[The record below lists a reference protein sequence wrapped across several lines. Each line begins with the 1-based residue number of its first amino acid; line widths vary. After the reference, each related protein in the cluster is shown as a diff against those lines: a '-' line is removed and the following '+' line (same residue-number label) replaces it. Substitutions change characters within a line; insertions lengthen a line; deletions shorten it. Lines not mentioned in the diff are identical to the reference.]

1 MRKLSRKILSALLAL
16 ALLVSL
22 LPAGVAP
29 AQAADS
35 GYSFDVATGTLTIT
49 SKDGINNFKKTM
61 NDAEKAQIKH
71 LVVEG
76 DNITFPSNFSP
87 NDTPSLVSLQVT
99 GDNIVIDYNAF
110 RNSSTLTTVEI
121 SGEGTKIVQ
130 NAFQNCTALR
140 TVQITG
146 SCDTIGAYA
155 FSGCTALTTVVIK
168 LCKRAGSDLFNGC
181 TNIKSLVYMSTL
193 GPGDP
198 SQAFYSIP
206 KEATILLPD
215 DYTGSSFQ
223 DKPKAKY
230 TLDEKTG
237 ALTIT
242 SVPEGATTI
251 YYPSQMGNVTITS
264 VQLANGVLDDVSLES
279 VEVTMDLPK
288 EPEQI
293 DSWQYVDSG
302 ELGENNTLSL
312 TFFNPP
318 SMEYV
323 EGLLPKTITATVNGK
338 DGEEEKTL
346 NLIWTSD
353 DAYPTEPTYEV
364 FEKSYTYVA
373 RVPGYSFP
381 EGTAPTITIQLK
393 SEDEA
398 LYKPGAVREI
408 TLNGSMPKDEF
419 LAYLPSEIA
428 QIDASG
434 KVTYVPVTWECLS
447 YSYVNSNSTTT
458 IKTGG
463 DYEFE
468 ATAKNKGDKL
478 SSNVTY
484 TLRAKQTMIEMRI
497 SSDWKVQEAT
507 TRSGESEGKI
517 TWTDKNTNKEYTI
530 TIDGYE
536 SSSGDYIYI
545 NPEKAQKVQ
554 SISLGSDKDKH
565 VYRVEVTIEGD
576 NAENAEPNL
585 GSVFGYRYVE
595 EYEQNKDKDNVSVRK
610 ISPESYLI
618 DAKPD
623 KATFAL
629 VVAIDANSGK
639 LFMNMNEGFQ
649 FYSSTGSY
657 KLAFQGDVGDG
668 RTYTMNFVDKN
679 DNGTYGSL
687 GKKFFTV
694 TPPDNNHAW
703 AVMLIPTTKLENAGS
718 SSGVTIDTSWDRNS
732 IVSWDKGWRYFKES
746 LFKNSED
753 QFSFAAT
760 YLSQDVTAVISEI
773 TLAPLADNPT
783 SVGKDDDASLSVET
797 NYNCIAKDAKISYQW
812 YQCDANGEN
821 ATAIAGAPSETYTP
835 PTTTAGN
842 YYYYVTAKFEPF
854 TETNDYSDEEGN
866 VLQDYDP
873 YGWASDAVTKSSVM
887 TLTVG
892 EQSSVDVDEKENTY
906 NYGDTIL
913 FDYVKVN
920 FGDSTSDERGTMSIY
935 RVNDDG
941 PETLL
946 GSEEISSG
954 AYLSFTYDTANKGLS
969 IGKNKVRI
977 KFEGNETY
985 LPSEDTL
992 TITLK
997 QKEVQAVVTDESIT
1011 KVYDGTNKATVNL
1024 GFEAGAIIGDDN
1036 VTVSAPDATYS
1047 DANVGDNK
1055 TITLGDLSIAG
1066 KDKDWHTVTA
1076 PTETITGS
1084 ITPADQTA
1092 LTISGLPDKVYV
1104 GDQFTLTASGG
1115 TGEGALTWQV
1125 VSGPAEIDAST
1136 GAVRVTGEGE
1146 IKIRV
1151 TKAKDASHS
1160 ATSAEITFTANE
1172 IPYTGKYSYEIST
1185 DVGDNGTL
1193 SVDRYATE
1201 GEHVTI
1207 AVSPDE
1213 AYKLDALSVTANG
1226 KEIALTDNGDGK
1238 FSFTMPSDDVKIT
1251 ATFAEDPDW
1260 TEPEE
1265 PATDVS
1271 EIFIDIAPNAWYK
1284 DAVQYAYDSGLM
1296 TGVSANEFAP
1306 EATTTRAMI
1315 VSILARLENVTSAE
1329 SAGFND
1335 VNDEWYATAV
1345 NWAASVGVVNGYEDN
1360 TFRPNRPITREQL
1373 AAILMNYAAYKG
1385 QDVSNRADFTS
1396 YIDQPSV
1403 WATETMQWAVA
1414 EGLISGVT
1422 ADQLQPQ
1429 GNATRAQV
1437 AAILE
1442 RFLAQ

>member
-293 DSWQYVDSG
+293 DFWQYVDSG

-408 TLNGSMPKDEF
+408 ALNGSMPKDEF

-468 ATAKNKGDKL
+468 ATAKNKVDKL

-497 SSDWKVQEAT
+497 SPNWKVQKAT

-517 TWTDKNTNKEYTI
+517 TWTDKNGETYNI
-530 TIDGYE
+530 TIDGYTGNFYE
-536 SSSGDYIYI
+536 DDYIYI
-545 NPEKAQKVQ
+545 DRANAELVEYN
-554 SISLGSDKDKH
+554 SSSDQGKH
-565 VYRVEVTIEGD
+565 VYRVEVTIEGK
-576 NAENAEPNL
+576 NAENAEPKL
-585 GSVFGYRYVE
+585 GQTTGYCYLKD
-595 EYEQNKDKDNVSVRK
+595 YNNKNNVTA
-610 ISPESYLI
+610 ISNIPESYLI
-618 DAKPD
+618 DAEPG
-623 KATFAL
+623 KATFAIMTVINEAGSL
-629 VVAIDANSGK
+629 VLNFYDGFTFHSSSGTQHTFT
-639 LFMNMNEGFQ
+639 LN
-649 FYSSTGSY
+649 
-657 KLAFQGDVGDG
+657 GDVGDG
-668 RTYTMNFVDKN
+668 RTYDMAFAE
-679 DNGTYGSL
+679 GSGSSASVNSE
-687 GKKFFTV
+687 GKQFFTV
-694 TPPDNNHAW
+694 TPPDNDRAW
-703 AVMLIPTTKLENAGS
+703 AVLLLDSDDVDKGE
-718 SSGVTIDTSWDRNS
+718 SSGVTIDTSWHSQVVVNFS
-732 IVSWDKGWRYFKES
+732 SGIRYFYNS
-746 LFKNSED
+746 LFKNSKD
-753 QFSFAAT
+753 QFTAV
-760 YLSQDVTAVISEI
+760 YLNRDMTAVVSEISLSPQSTPVETGLNDKAELAVTAEYKYKNAMPNV
-773 TLAPLADNPT
+773 T
-783 SVGKDDDASLSVET
+783 
-797 NYNCIAKDAKISYQW
+797 YQW
-812 YQCDANGEN
+812 YKCDDVSGSNPVAIDG
-821 ATAIAGAPSETYTP
+821 ATSATYTP
-835 PTTTAGN
+835 PTDKAGN
-842 YYYYVTAKFEPF
+842 YYYYAAAKFEPF
-854 TETNDYSDEEGN
+854 TQINGYSDEAGN

-1024 GFEAGAIIGDDN
+1024 GFEAGAILDGDN

-1055 TITLGDLSIAG
+1055 TVTLGNLSIAG
-1066 KDKDWHTVTA
+1066 DDAEWYTVTA

-1104 GDQFTLTASGG
+1104 GDHFTLTASGG

-1151 TKAKDASHS
+1151 TKAKDATHS

-1185 DVGDNGTL
+1185 DIGDNGAIT
-1193 SVDRYATE
+1193 VDRYATE
-1201 GEHVTI
+1201 GERVTI
-1207 AVSPDE
+1207 TVSPDE
-1213 AYKLDALSVTANG
+1213 AYKLDDLSVTAHG
-1226 KEIALTDNGDGK
+1226 KEVTLTDNGDGT
-1238 FSFTMPSDDVKIT
+1238 FSFMMPSGDVRIT

-1260 TEPEE
+1260 TPDEPEE
-1265 PATDVS
+1265 PSTDVS
-1271 EIFIDIAPNAWYK
+1271 EIFIDVAPNAWYK
-1284 DAVQYAYDSGLM
+1284 DAVQYAYDNGLM
-1296 TGVSANEFAP
+1296 TGVSATEFAP

-1315 VSILARLENVTSAE
+1315 VSILARLEGVTSAE
-1329 SAGFND
+1329 AAGFGD

-1345 NWAASVGVVNGYEDN
+1345 NWAANVGVVNGYEDN
-1360 TFRPNRPITREQL
+1360 TFRPNQPITREQL
-1373 AAILMNYAAYKG
+1373 AAILMNYASYKG
-1385 QDVSNRADFTS
+1385 EDVSARADLSNYT
-1396 YIDQPSV
+1396 DQPSA

>member
-16 ALLVSL
+16 ALLASV
-22 LPAGVAP
+22 LPLGAAP

-49 SKDGINNFKKTM
+49 SDDGFKNFKKTM
-61 NDAEKAQIKH
+61 SDAEKAQIKH

-76 DNITFPSNFSP
+76 DGIIFPSNFSP
-87 NDTPSLVSLQVT
+87 KDTPSLVSLQVT
-99 GDNIVIDYNAF
+99 GDNIGIDYNAF

-130 NAFQNCTALR
+130 TAFQNCTALR

-146 SCDTIGAYA
+146 SCFTIGAYA

-168 LCKRAGSDLFNGC
+168 LCQRAGSDLFSGC

-215 DYTGSSFQ
+215 DYSGSSFK

-230 TLDEKTG
+230 TLDDETG

-251 YYPSQMGNVTITS
+251 YYPSQIGNVTITS
-264 VQLANGVLDDVSLES
+264 ATLADDVSASVKLES

-288 EPEQI
+288 EPEKI
-293 DSWQYVDSG
+293 DSWQYDDSVA
-302 ELGENNTLSL
+302 LGENNTLSL
-312 TFFNPP
+312 TSLNPP
-318 SMEYV
+318 SKDYV
-323 EGLLPKTITATVNGK
+323 EGLLPKTITATVNGETK
-338 DGEEEKTL
+338 SFDLT
-346 NLIWTSD
+346 WSSA
-353 DAYPTEPTYEV
+353 DAYPDNPTHEV
-364 FEKSYTYVA
+364 FGKSYTYVA
-373 RVPGYSFP
+373 GVDGYAFP
-381 EGTAPTITIQLK
+381 NGAPTITIQLQG
-393 SEDEA
+393 EDEA
-398 LYKPGAVREI
+398 LYQSGKVREI
-408 TLNGSMPKDEF
+408 TLNGSMPKEEF

-428 QIDASG
+428 QTNAQG
-434 KVTYVPVTWECLS
+434 VVRYVPVTWKCS
-447 YSYVNSNSTTT
+447 SDSSVNWDSTTA

-507 TRSGESEGKI
+507 TRSGESEEKI

-595 EYEQNKDKDNVSVRK
+595 EYEQNKDKDNVSVSK

-718 SSGVTIDTSWDRNS
+718 SSGVTIDTSWDRNA

-773 TLAPLADNPT
+773 TLAPSADNPT
-783 SVGKDDDASLSVET
+783 SVGKDGNASLSVKT
-797 NYNCIAKDAKISYQW
+797 NYNCIANDAKISYQW

-821 ATAIAGAPSETYTP
+821 ATPISDATSETYTP
-835 PTTTAGN
+835 PTTTASN

-854 TETNDYSDEEGN
+854 TETNGYVDENEN
-866 VLQDYDP
+866 VLQDYDH
-873 YGWASDAVTKSSVM
+873 YGWASDAETKSPVM

-892 EQSSVDVDEKENTY
+892 EESSVEVEKLENTY

-920 FGDSTSDERGTMSIY
+920 FGDSTSDDEKGTMSIY

-941 PETLL
+941 TEETLL
-946 GSEEISSG
+946 GSKEISNG
-954 AYLSFTYDTANKGLS
+954 EPWSFTYDTANKGLS
-969 IGKNKVRI
+969 IGENTVLI

-992 TITLK
+992 TITLEP
-997 QKEVQAVVTDESIT
+997 KEVQAVVTDESIT

-1024 GFEAGAIIGDDN
+1024 GFKDEAILDGDN
-1036 VTVSAPDATYS
+1036 VTVSAPNATYS

-1066 KDKDWHTVTA
+1066 KDKDWYAVTA

-1115 TGEGALTWQV
+1115 SGTGALSWKV

-1136 GAVRVTGEGE
+1136 GAVRITGEGT
-1146 IKIRV
+1146 IVISV
-1151 TKAKDASHS
+1151 TKAEDATHS
-1160 ATSAEITFTANE
+1160 ATSAEVTFTANE

-1360 TFRPNRPITREQL
+1360 TFRPNQPITREQL

-1385 QDVSNRADFTS
+1385 QDVSNRADLTS

-1414 EGLISGVT
+1414 EGLISGAT
-1422 ADQLQPQ
+1422 NTELRPQ

-1437 AAILE
+1437 AAILQ
-1442 RFLAQ
+1442 RFLEA

>member
-110 RNSSTLTTVEI
+110 RNSST
-121 SGEGTKIVQ
+121 
-130 NAFQNCTALR
+130 
-140 TVQITG
+140 
-146 SCDTIGAYA
+146 
-155 FSGCTALTTVVIK
+155 LTTVVIK

-293 DSWQYVDSG
+293 DSWQYVDSVA
-302 ELGENNTLSL
+302 LGENNTLSL

-595 EYEQNKDKDNVSVRK
+595 DYDNKNTVSAT
-610 ISPESYLI
+610 SYYPESYLI
-618 DAKPD
+618 DAEKG
-623 KATFAL
+623 KATFAIMT
-629 VVAIDANSGK
+629 VINSNGSVT
-639 LFMNMNEGFQ
+639 FNFGEGFT
-649 FYSSTGSY
+649 FHSSTGTQHTFT
-657 KLAFQGDVGDG
+657 LNGDAGDG
-668 RTYTMNFVDKN
+668 RTYDMDFAEG
-679 DNGTYGSL
+679 NGSSASVSTD
-687 GKKFFTV
+687 GKQFFTV
-694 TPPDNNHAW
+694 TPPEGEKRAW
-703 AVMLIPTTKLENAGS
+703 AVLLLASDDVDKDE
-718 SSGVTIDTSWDRNS
+718 SSGVTIDTSWHSQVVVNFS
-732 IVSWDKGWRYFKES
+732 SGIRYFYNS
-746 LFKNSED
+746 LFKNSKD
-753 QFSFAAT
+753 QFAAV
-760 YLSQDVTAVISEI
+760 YLNRDMTAVVSEI
-773 TLAPLADNPT
+773 
-783 SVGKDDDASLSVET
+783 SLLPQSASVET
-797 NYNCIAKDAKISYQW
+797 GLNGEAELAVTAEYKYKNAMPNVTYQW
-812 YQCDANGEN
+812 YKCDDVSGSNPVAIDG
-821 ATAIAGAPSETYTP
+821 ATSATYTP
-835 PTTTAGN
+835 PTDKAGN
-842 YYYYVTAKFEPF
+842 YYYYATAKFEPF
-854 TETNDYSDEEGN
+854 TQINGYSDEAGN

-873 YGWASDAVTKSSVM
+873 YGWASDAETKSPVM

-892 EQSSVDVDEKENTY
+892 EESSVEVEKPENTY

-920 FGDSTSDERGTMSIY
+920 FGDSTSDDEKGTMSIY

-941 PETLL
+941 TEETLL
-946 GSEEISSG
+946 GSKEISNG
-954 AYLSFTYDTANKGLS
+954 EPWSFTYDTAEKGLS
-969 IGKNKVRI
+969 IGENTVRI

-992 TITLK
+992 TITLEP
-997 QKEVQAVVTDESIT
+997 KEVQAVVTDKSIT

-1024 GFEAGAIIGDDN
+1024 GFEAGAILDGDN

-1055 TITLGDLSIAG
+1055 TITLGNLSIAG
-1066 KDKDWHTVTA
+1066 DDAEWYTVTA

-1092 LTISGLPDKVYV
+1092 LTISGVPDKVYV

-1115 TGEGALTWQV
+1115 TGTGALSWKV

-1136 GAVRVTGEGE
+1136 GAVHVTGEGE

-1151 TKAKDASHS
+1151 TKAADATHS
-1160 ATSAEITFTANE
+1160 ATSTEITFTANE

-1185 DVGDNGTL
+1185 AIGDNGAIT
-1193 SVDRYATE
+1193 VDRYATE
-1201 GEHVTI
+1201 GERVTI
-1207 AVSPDE
+1207 TVLPDD
-1213 AYKLDALSVTANG
+1213 AYKLDDLSVTAHG
-1226 KEIALTDNGDGK
+1226 KDVELTDNGDGT
-1238 FSFTMPSDDVKIT
+1238 FSFTMPSADVKIS

-1271 EIFIDIAPNAWYK
+1271 DIFIDVAPNAWYK
-1284 DAVQYAYDSGLM
+1284 DAVEYAYDNGLM
-1296 TGVSANEFAP
+1296 TGVSATEFAP
-1306 EATTTRAMI
+1306 EATMTRAMI
-1315 VSILARLENVTSAE
+1315 VSMLARLENVTSAE
-1329 SAGFND
+1329 SAGFAD
-1335 VNDEWYATAV
+1335 VSDGDWYATAV
-1345 NWAASVGVVNGYEDN
+1345 NWAANVGVVNGYEDN
-1360 TFRPNRPITREQL
+1360 TFRPNQPITREQL
-1373 AAILMNYAAYKG
+1373 AAILMNYASYKG
-1385 QDVSNRADFTS
+1385 EDVSARADLSNYT
-1396 YIDQPSV
+1396 DQPSA
-1403 WATETMQWAVA
+1403 WATETVQWAVA

>member
-1 MRKLSRKILSALLAL
+1 MLI
-16 ALLVSL
+16 
-22 LPAGVAP
+22 
-29 AQAADS
+29 
-35 GYSFDVATGTLTIT
+35 TELT
-49 SKDGINNFKKTM
+49 S
-61 NDAEKAQIKH
+61 
-71 LVVEG
+71 
-76 DNITFPSNFSP
+76 
-87 NDTPSLVSLQVT
+87 
-99 GDNIVIDYNAF
+99 Y
-110 RNSSTLTTVEI
+110 
-121 SGEGTKIVQ
+121 
-130 NAFQNCTALR
+130 
-140 TVQITG
+140 
-146 SCDTIGAYA
+146 
-155 FSGCTALTTVVIK
+155 
-168 LCKRAGSDLFNGC
+168 
-181 TNIKSLVYMSTL
+181 
-193 GPGDP
+193 
-198 SQAFYSIP
+198 
-206 KEATILLPD
+206 LPD
-215 DYTGSSFQ
+215 SIYQ
-223 DKPKAKY
+223 N
-230 TLDEKTG
+230 G
-237 ALTIT
+237 A
-242 SVPEGATTI
+242 
-251 YYPSQMGNVTITS
+251 
-264 VQLANGVLDDVSLES
+264 
-279 VEVTMDLPK
+279 
-288 EPEQI
+288 
-293 DSWQYVDSG
+293 
-302 ELGENNTLSL
+302 
-312 TFFNPP
+312 
-318 SMEYV
+318 
-323 EGLLPKTITATVNGK
+323 
-338 DGEEEKTL
+338 
-346 NLIWTSD
+346 
-353 DAYPTEPTYEV
+353 
-364 FEKSYTYVA
+364 
-373 RVPGYSFP
+373 
-381 EGTAPTITIQLK
+381 
-393 SEDEA
+393 
-398 LYKPGAVREI
+398 
-408 TLNGSMPKDEF
+408 
-419 LAYLPSEIA
+419 
-428 QIDASG
+428 
-434 KVTYVPVTWECLS
+434 YVPVTWKCTNHDFVN
-447 YSYVNSNSTTT
+447 YPHVWTYIQYGDDYVFT
-458 IKTGG
+458 
-463 DYEFE
+463 
-468 ATAKNKGDKL
+468 ATAKDKGKTLD
-478 SSNVTY
+478 SDVTY

-497 SSDWKVQEAT
+497 SPNWKVQEAI

-517 TWTDKNTNKEYTI
+517 TWKDKNTNKEYTI

-545 NPEKAQKVQ
+545 NPEKAQKVK
-554 SISLGSDKDKH
+554 SISQGSDWDKH

-595 EYEQNKDKDNVSVRK
+595 DYEQNKGKDNVSVSK

-694 TPPDNNHAW
+694 TPPDNDHAW
-703 AVMLIPTTKLENAGS
+703 AVMLISTKKLENAGS
-718 SSGVTIDTSWDRNS
+718 SSGVTIDTSWDRNAM
-732 IVSWDKGWRYFKES
+732 VYWNHGWRYFEES

-773 TLAPLADNPT
+773 TLAPSADNPT
-783 SVGKDDDASLSVET
+783 SVGKDGNASLSVKT
-797 NYNCIAKDAKISYQW
+797 NYNCIANDAKISYQW

-821 ATAIAGAPSETYTP
+821 ATPISDATSETYTP
-835 PTTTAGN
+835 PTTTASN

-854 TETNDYSDEEGN
+854 TETNGYVDENEN

-873 YGWASDAVTKSSVM
+873 SGWASDAETKSPVM
-887 TLTVG
+887 TLTVV
-892 EQSSVDVDEKENTY
+892 EESSVEVEKPENTY

-920 FGDSTSDERGTMSIY
+920 FGDSTSDDEKGTMSIY

-941 PETLL
+941 TEETLL
-946 GSEEISSG
+946 GSKEISNG
-954 AYLSFTYDTANKGLS
+954 EPWSFTYDTANKGLS
-969 IGKNKVRI
+969 IGENTVLI
-977 KFEGNETY
+977 KFEGNETH

-992 TITLK
+992 TITLEP
-997 QKEVQAVVTDESIT
+997 KEVQAVVTDKSIT

-1024 GFEAGAIIGDDN
+1024 GFEAGAILDGDN

-1055 TITLGDLSIAG
+1055 TITLGNLSIAG
-1066 KDKDWHTVTA
+1066 DDAEWYTVTA

-1136 GAVRVTGEGE
+1136 GAVRVTGEEE

-1151 TKAKDASHS
+1151 TKAKDATNS

-1185 DVGDNGTL
+1185 DIGDNGAIT
-1193 SVDRYATE
+1193 VDRYATE
-1201 GEHVTI
+1201 GERVTI
-1207 AVSPDE
+1207 TVSPDE
-1213 AYKLDALSVTANG
+1213 AYKLDDLSVTAHG
-1226 KEIALTDNGDGK
+1226 KEVTLTANGDGT
-1238 FSFTMPSDDVKIT
+1238 FTFTMPSADVKIS

-1271 EIFIDIAPNAWYK
+1271 DLFIDIAPDAWYK
-1284 DAVQYAYDSGLM
+1284 DAVQYAYDNGLM
-1296 TGVSANEFAP
+1296 TGISANEFAP

-1345 NWAASVGVVNGYEDN
+1345 NWAANVGVVNGYEDN
-1360 TFRPNRPITREQL
+1360 TFRPNQPITREQL
-1373 AAILMNYAAYKG
+1373 AAILMNYASYKG
-1385 QDVSNRADFTS
+1385 EDVSARADLSNYT
-1396 YIDQPSV
+1396 DQPSA

>member
-49 SKDGINNFKKTM
+49 SDDGFKNFKKTM
-61 NDAEKAQIKH
+61 SDAEKAQIKH

-76 DNITFPSNFSP
+76 DGIIFPSNFSP
-87 NDTPSLVSLQVT
+87 KDTPSLVSLQVT
-99 GDNIVIDYNAF
+99 GDNIGIDYNAF

-130 NAFQNCTALR
+130 TVFQNCTALR

-146 SCDTIGAYA
+146 SCFTIGAYA

-168 LCKRAGSDLFNGC
+168 LCQRAGSDLFNGC

-215 DYTGSSFQ
+215 DYSGSSFQ

-230 TLDEKTG
+230 TLDDETG

-251 YYPSQMGNVTITS
+251 YYPSQIGNVTITS
-264 VQLANGVLDDVSLES
+264 ATLADDVSASVKLES

-288 EPEQI
+288 EPEKI
-293 DSWQYVDSG
+293 DSWQYDDSVA
-302 ELGENNTLSL
+302 LGENNTLSL
-312 TFFNPP
+312 TSLNPP
-318 SMEYV
+318 SKDYV
-323 EGLLPKTITATVNGK
+323 EGLLPKTITATVNGEAK
-338 DGEEEKTL
+338 SFDLT
-346 NLIWTSD
+346 WSSA
-353 DAYPTEPTYEV
+353 DAYPDNPTHEV
-364 FEKSYTYVA
+364 FGKSYTYVA
-373 RVPGYSFP
+373 GVAGYAFP
-381 EGTAPTITIQLK
+381 NGAPTITIQLQG
-393 SEDEA
+393 EDEA
-398 LYKPGAVREI
+398 LYQSGKVREI
-408 TLNGSMPKDEF
+408 TLNGSMPKEEF

-428 QIDASG
+428 QTNAQG
-434 KVTYVPVTWECLS
+434 VVRYVPVTWKCS
-447 YSYVNSNSTTT
+447 SDSSVNWDSTTA

-595 EYEQNKDKDNVSVRK
+595 EYEQNKDKDNVSVSK

-703 AVMLIPTTKLENAGS
+703 AVMLIPTKKLENAGS
-718 SSGVTIDTSWDRNS
+718 SSGVTIDTSWDRNA

-773 TLAPLADNPT
+773 TLAPSADNPT
-783 SVGKDDDASLSVET
+783 SVGKDGNASLSVKT
-797 NYNCIAKDAKISYQW
+797 NYNCIANDAKISYQW

-821 ATAIAGAPSETYTP
+821 ATPISDATFETYTP

-854 TETNDYSDEEGN
+854 TETNGYVDENEN

-873 YGWASDAVTKSSVM
+873 YGWASDAETKSPVM

-892 EQSSVDVDEKENTY
+892 EESSVEVEKPENTY

-920 FGDSTSDERGTMSIY
+920 FGDSTSDDEKGTMSIY

-941 PETLL
+941 TEETLL
-946 GSEEISSG
+946 GSKEISNG
-954 AYLSFTYDTANKGLS
+954 EPWSFTYDTANKGLS
-969 IGKNKVRI
+969 IGENTVRI

-992 TITLK
+992 TITLEP
-997 QKEVQAVVTDESIT
+997 KEVQAVVTDKSIT
-1011 KVYDGTNKATVNL
+1011 KVYDGNDKATVNL

-1055 TITLGDLSIAG
+1055 TITLGELSIAG

-1115 TGEGALTWQV
+1115 SGTGALSWKV

-1151 TKAKDASHS
+1151 TKAKDATHS

-1185 DVGDNGTL
+1185 DIGDNGAIT
-1193 SVDRYATE
+1193 VDRYATE
-1201 GEHVTI
+1201 GERVTI
-1207 AVSPDE
+1207 TVSPDE
-1213 AYKLDALSVTANG
+1213 AYKLDDLSVTAHG
-1226 KEIALTDNGDGK
+1226 KEVTLTDNGDGT
-1238 FSFTMPSDDVKIT
+1238 FSFTMPSGDVRIT

-1260 TEPEE
+1260 TPDEPENH
-1265 PATDVS
+1265 P
-1271 EIFIDIAPNAWYK
+1271 P
-1284 DAVQYAYDSGLM
+1284 
-1296 TGVSANEFAP
+1296 
-1306 EATTTRAMI
+1306 
-1315 VSILARLENVTSAE
+1315 TSAR
-1329 SAGFND
+1329 SSS
-1335 VNDEWYATAV
+1335 T
-1345 NWAASVGVVNGYEDN
+1345 
-1360 TFRPNRPITREQL
+1360 
-1373 AAILMNYAAYKG
+1373 
-1385 QDVSNRADFTS
+1385 
-1396 YIDQPSV
+1396 
-1403 WATETMQWAVA
+1403 
-1414 EGLISGVT
+1414 
-1422 ADQLQPQ
+1422 
-1429 GNATRAQV
+1429 
-1437 AAILE
+1437 
-1442 RFLAQ
+1442 

>member
-198 SQAFYSIP
+198 SQDFYSIP

-242 SVPEGATTI
+242 SVPEGVTTI
-251 YYPSQMGNVTITS
+251 NYPSQIGGVTITS
-264 VQLANGVLDDVSLES
+264 AQLADGVSVSVDLKS
-279 VEVTMDLPK
+279 VEVTVDLPP

-293 DSWQYVDSG
+293 ENWNYDKSVALD
-302 ELGENNTLSL
+302 ENNTLSL
-312 TFFNPP
+312 IFLNPP
-318 SMEYV
+318 SKDYV
-323 EGLLPKTITATVNGK
+323 EGLLPESITATVNG
-338 DGEEEKTL
+338 ES
-346 NLIWTSD
+346 TSFD
-353 DAYPTEPTYEV
+353 LTWSSADAYPENPTHEV
-364 FEKSYTYVA
+364 FEKTYTYVA

-381 EGTAPTITIQLK
+381 EGTAPTITIQLQA
-393 SEDEA
+393 EDED
-398 LYKPGAVREI
+398 LYKPDTVREI
-408 TLNGSMPKDEF
+408 TLNGSMPKEEF

-497 SSDWKVQEAT
+497 SPNWKVQKAT

-517 TWTDKNTNKEYTI
+517 TWTDKNGETYNI

-536 SSSGDYIYI
+536 DDFSGNEYIYI
-545 NPEKAQKVQ
+545 DPKNAQKVQ
-554 SISLGSDKDKH
+554 SISQGSDKGKH
-565 VYRVEVTIEGD
+565 VYRVEVTIEGE
-576 NAENAEPNL
+576 NAENAEPDL
-585 GSVFGYRYVE
+585 SSTYGYRYVE
-595 EYEQNKDKDNVSVRK
+595 DYDNKNTVSAT
-610 ISPESYLI
+610 SYYPESYLI
-618 DAKPD
+618 DAEKG
-623 KATFAL
+623 KATFAIMT
-629 VVAIDANSGK
+629 VIDSDGIVTFNFG
-639 LFMNMNEGFQ
+639 NGFI
-649 FYSSTGSY
+649 FRDSTETQHTFTLDGS
-657 KLAFQGDVGDG
+657 VGNG
-668 RTYTMNFVDKN
+668 RSYTMALVDDSDKN
-679 DNGTYGSL
+679 KTETQVSNL
-687 GKKFFTV
+687 GKTFFTV
-694 TPPDNNHAW
+694 TPPDNDHAW
-703 AVMLIPTTKLENAGS
+703 AVMLIPTKKLENAGS
-718 SSGVTIDTSWDRNS
+718 SSGVTIDTSWDRNAM
-732 IVSWDKGWRYFKES
+732 VYWNHGWRYFEES

-773 TLAPLADNPT
+773 TLAPSADNPT
-783 SVGKDDDASLSVET
+783 SVGKDGNASLSVKT
-797 NYNCIAKDAKISYQW
+797 NYNCIANDAKISYQW

-821 ATAIAGAPSETYTP
+821 ATPISDATSETYTP

-854 TETNDYSDEEGN
+854 TETNGYVDENEN

-969 IGKNKVRI
+969 IGENTVRI

-992 TITLK
+992 TITLEP
-997 QKEVQAVVTDESIT
+997 KEVQAVVTDKSIT

-1024 GFEAGAIIGDDN
+1024 GFEAGAILDGNN

-1055 TITLGDLSIAG
+1055 TITLGNLSIAG
-1066 KDKDWHTVTA
+1066 DDAEWYTVTA

-1151 TKAKDASHS
+1151 TKAKDATHS

-1185 DVGDNGTL
+1185 SVGDHGTIT
-1193 SVDRYATE
+1193 VDRYATE
-1201 GEHVTI
+1201 GERVTI
-1207 AVSPDE
+1207 TVSPDD
-1213 AYKLDALSVTANG
+1213 AYKLDDLSVTAHG
-1226 KEIALTDNGDGK
+1226 KEVTLTANGDGT
-1238 FSFTMPSDDVKIT
+1238 FTFTMPSADVKIS
-1251 ATFAEDPDW
+1251 ATFAEDPD
-1260 TEPEE
+1260 
-1265 PATDVS
+1265 
-1271 EIFIDIAPNAWYK
+1271 
-1284 DAVQYAYDSGLM
+1284 
-1296 TGVSANEFAP
+1296 
-1306 EATTTRAMI
+1306 
-1315 VSILARLENVTSAE
+1315 
-1329 SAGFND
+1329 
-1335 VNDEWYATAV
+1335 
-1345 NWAASVGVVNGYEDN
+1345 
-1360 TFRPNRPITREQL
+1360 
-1373 AAILMNYAAYKG
+1373 
-1385 QDVSNRADFTS
+1385 
-1396 YIDQPSV
+1396 
-1403 WATETMQWAVA
+1403 
-1414 EGLISGVT
+1414 
-1422 ADQLQPQ
+1422 
-1429 GNATRAQV
+1429 
-1437 AAILE
+1437 
-1442 RFLAQ
+1442 

>member
-251 YYPSQMGNVTITS
+251 YYPSQIGNVTITS
-264 VQLANGVLDDVSLES
+264 ATLADDVSASVKLES

-288 EPEQI
+288 EPEKI
-293 DSWQYVDSG
+293 DSWQYDDSVA
-302 ELGENNTLSL
+302 LGENNTLSL
-312 TFFNPP
+312 TSLNPP
-318 SMEYV
+318 SKDYV
-323 EGLLPKTITATVNGK
+323 EGLLPKTITATVNGEAK
-338 DGEEEKTL
+338 SFDLT
-346 NLIWTSD
+346 WSSA
-353 DAYPTEPTYEV
+353 DAYPDNPTHEV
-364 FEKSYTYVA
+364 FGKSYTYVA
-373 RVPGYSFP
+373 GVAGYAFP
-381 EGTAPTITIQLK
+381 NGAPTITIQLQG
-393 SEDEA
+393 EDEA
-398 LYKPGAVREI
+398 LYQSGKVREI

-428 QIDASG
+428 QINAQG
-434 KVTYVPVTWECLS
+434 VVRYVPVTWKCS
-447 YSYVNSNSTTT
+447 SDSSVNWDSTTA

-497 SSDWKVQEAT
+497 SPNWKVQKAT

-517 TWTDKNTNKEYTI
+517 TWTDKNGETYNI
-530 TIDGYE
+530 TIDGYTGNFYE
-536 SSSGDYIYI
+536 DDYIYI
-545 NPEKAQKVQ
+545 DRANAELVEYN
-554 SISLGSDKDKH
+554 SSSDQGKH
-565 VYRVEVTIEGD
+565 VYRVEVTIEGK
-576 NAENAEPNL
+576 NAENAEPKL
-585 GSVFGYRYVE
+585 GQTTGYRYLE
-595 EYEQNKDKDNVSVRK
+595 DYNNKNNVTATSN
-610 ISPESYLI
+610 IPESYLI
-618 DAKPD
+618 DAEPG
-623 KATFAL
+623 KATFAIMTVINEAGSL
-629 VVAIDANSGK
+629 VLNFYDGFTFHSSSGTQHTFT
-639 LFMNMNEGFQ
+639 LN
-649 FYSSTGSY
+649 
-657 KLAFQGDVGDG
+657 GDVGDG
-668 RTYTMNFVDKN
+668 RTYDMAFAE
-679 DNGTYGSL
+679 GSGSSASVNSE
-687 GKKFFTV
+687 GKQFFTV
-694 TPPDNNHAW
+694 TPPDNDRAW
-703 AVMLIPTTKLENAGS
+703 AVLLLDSDDVDKGE
-718 SSGVTIDTSWDRNS
+718 SSGVTIDTSWHSQVVVNFS
-732 IVSWDKGWRYFKES
+732 SGIRYFYNS
-746 LFKNSED
+746 LFKNSKD
-753 QFSFAAT
+753 QFTAV
-760 YLSQDVTAVISEI
+760 YLNRDMTAVVSEISLSPQSTPVETGLNDKAELAVTAEY
-773 TLAPLADNPT
+773 
-783 SVGKDDDASLSVET
+783 
-797 NYNCIAKDAKISYQW
+797 NYKNAMPNVTYQW
-812 YQCDANGEN
+812 YKCDDVSGSSPVAIDG
-821 ATAIAGAPSETYTP
+821 ATSATYTP
-835 PTTTAGN
+835 PTDKAGN
-842 YYYYVTAKFEPF
+842 YYYYAAAKFEPF
-854 TETNDYSDEEGN
+854 TQINGYSDEAGN

-873 YGWASDAVTKSSVM
+873 YGWASDAETKSPVM

-892 EQSSVDVDEKENTY
+892 EESSVEVEKPENTY

-920 FGDSTSDERGTMSIY
+920 FGDSTSDDEKGTMSIY

-941 PETLL
+941 TEETLL
-946 GSEEISSG
+946 GSKEISNG
-954 AYLSFTYDTANKGLS
+954 EPWSFTYDTANKGLS
-969 IGKNKVRI
+969 IGENTVLI

-992 TITLK
+992 TITLEP
-997 QKEVQAVVTDESIT
+997 KEVQAVVTGESIT

-1024 GFEAGAIIGDDN
+1024 GFKDGAILAGDEI
-1036 VTVSAPDATYS
+1036 TVSAPNATYS

-1066 KDKDWHTVTA
+1066 KDKDWYTVTA

-1115 TGEGALTWQV
+1115 SGTGALSWKV

-1136 GAVRVTGEGE
+1136 GAVRITGEGT
-1146 IKIRV
+1146 IVISV
-1151 TKAKDASHS
+1151 TKAEDATHS

-1226 KEIALTDNGDGK
+1226 KEIALTDNGDGT

-1271 EIFIDIAPNAWYK
+1271 EIFIDVAPNAWYK

-1329 SAGFND
+1329 SAGFAD
-1335 VNDEWYATAV
+1335 VSDEWFATAV
-1345 NWAASVGVVNGYEDN
+1345 NWAASVGVVNGFEDN
-1360 TFRPNRPITREQL
+1360 TFRPNDPITREQL
-1373 AAILMNYAAYKG
+1373 AAILMNYSAWKG
-1385 QDVSNRADFTS
+1385 EDVSARADLTI
-1396 YIDQPSV
+1396 YIDQPSA
-1403 WATETMQWAVA
+1403 WAEETMQWAVA

-1422 ADQLQPQ
+1422 NDELQPQ

-1437 AAILE
+1437 AAILQ
-1442 RFLAQ
+1442 RYLTK

>member
-1 MRKLSRKILSALLAL
+1 MLI
-16 ALLVSL
+16 
-22 LPAGVAP
+22 
-29 AQAADS
+29 
-35 GYSFDVATGTLTIT
+35 TELT
-49 SKDGINNFKKTM
+49 S
-61 NDAEKAQIKH
+61 
-71 LVVEG
+71 
-76 DNITFPSNFSP
+76 
-87 NDTPSLVSLQVT
+87 
-99 GDNIVIDYNAF
+99 Y
-110 RNSSTLTTVEI
+110 
-121 SGEGTKIVQ
+121 
-130 NAFQNCTALR
+130 
-140 TVQITG
+140 
-146 SCDTIGAYA
+146 
-155 FSGCTALTTVVIK
+155 
-168 LCKRAGSDLFNGC
+168 
-181 TNIKSLVYMSTL
+181 
-193 GPGDP
+193 
-198 SQAFYSIP
+198 
-206 KEATILLPD
+206 LPD
-215 DYTGSSFQ
+215 SIYQ
-223 DKPKAKY
+223 N
-230 TLDEKTG
+230 G
-237 ALTIT
+237 A
-242 SVPEGATTI
+242 
-251 YYPSQMGNVTITS
+251 
-264 VQLANGVLDDVSLES
+264 
-279 VEVTMDLPK
+279 
-288 EPEQI
+288 
-293 DSWQYVDSG
+293 
-302 ELGENNTLSL
+302 
-312 TFFNPP
+312 
-318 SMEYV
+318 
-323 EGLLPKTITATVNGK
+323 
-338 DGEEEKTL
+338 
-346 NLIWTSD
+346 
-353 DAYPTEPTYEV
+353 
-364 FEKSYTYVA
+364 
-373 RVPGYSFP
+373 
-381 EGTAPTITIQLK
+381 
-393 SEDEA
+393 
-398 LYKPGAVREI
+398 
-408 TLNGSMPKDEF
+408 
-419 LAYLPSEIA
+419 
-428 QIDASG
+428 
-434 KVTYVPVTWECLS
+434 YVPVTWKCTNHDFVN
-447 YSYVNSNSTTT
+447 YPHVWTYIQYGDDYVFT
-458 IKTGG
+458 
-463 DYEFE
+463 
-468 ATAKNKGDKL
+468 ATAKDKGKTLD
-478 SSNVTY
+478 SDVTY

-497 SSDWKVQEAT
+497 SPNWKVQEAI

-517 TWTDKNTNKEYTI
+517 TWKDKNTNKEYTI

-545 NPEKAQKVQ
+545 NPEKAQKVK
-554 SISLGSDKDKH
+554 SISQGSDWDKH

-595 EYEQNKDKDNVSVRK
+595 DYEQNKGKDNVSVSK

-694 TPPDNNHAW
+694 TPPDNDHAW
-703 AVMLIPTTKLENAGS
+703 AVMLISTKKLENAGS
-718 SSGVTIDTSWDRNS
+718 SSGVTIDTSWDRNAM
-732 IVSWDKGWRYFKES
+732 VYWNHGWRYFEES

-773 TLAPLADNPT
+773 TLAPSADNPT
-783 SVGKDDDASLSVET
+783 SVGKDGNASLSVKT
-797 NYNCIAKDAKISYQW
+797 NYNCIANDAKISYQW

-821 ATAIAGAPSETYTP
+821 ATPISDATSETYTP
-835 PTTTAGN
+835 PTTTASN

-854 TETNDYSDEEGN
+854 TETNGYVDENEN

-873 YGWASDAVTKSSVM
+873 SGWASDAETKSPVM
-887 TLTVG
+887 TLTVV
-892 EQSSVDVDEKENTY
+892 EESSVEVEKPENTY

-920 FGDSTSDERGTMSIY
+920 FGDSTSDDEKGTMSIY

-941 PETLL
+941 TEETLL
-946 GSEEISSG
+946 GSKEISNG
-954 AYLSFTYDTANKGLS
+954 EPWSFTYDTANKGLS
-969 IGKNKVRI
+969 IGENTVLI
-977 KFEGNETY
+977 KFEGNETH

-992 TITLK
+992 TITLEP
-997 QKEVQAVVTDESIT
+997 KEVQAVVTDKSIT

-1024 GFEAGAIIGDDN
+1024 GFEAGAILDGDN

-1055 TITLGDLSIAG
+1055 TITLGNLSIAG
-1066 KDKDWHTVTA
+1066 DDAEWYTVTA

-1136 GAVRVTGEGE
+1136 GAVRVTGEEE

-1151 TKAKDASHS
+1151 TKAKDATNS

-1185 DVGDNGTL
+1185 DIGDNGAIT
-1193 SVDRYATE
+1193 VDRYATE
-1201 GEHVTI
+1201 GERVTI
-1207 AVSPDE
+1207 TVSPDE
-1213 AYKLDALSVTANG
+1213 AYKLDDLSVTAHG
-1226 KEIALTDNGDGK
+1226 KEVTLTANGDGT
-1238 FSFTMPSDDVKIT
+1238 FTFTMPSADVKIS

-1271 EIFIDIAPNAWYK
+1271 DLFIDIAPDAWYK
-1284 DAVQYAYDSGLM
+1284 DAVQYAYDNGLM
-1296 TGVSANEFAP
+1296 TGISANEFAP
-1306 EATTTRAMI
+1306 EATTTRAII

-1345 NWAASVGVVNGYEDN
+1345 NWAANVGVVNGYEDN
-1360 TFRPNRPITREQL
+1360 TFRPNQPITREQL
-1373 AAILMNYAAYKG
+1373 AAILMNYASYKG
-1385 QDVSNRADFTS
+1385 EDVSARADLSNYT
-1396 YIDQPSV
+1396 DQPSA

>member
-16 ALLVSL
+16 ALLASV
-22 LPAGVAP
+22 LPLGAAP

-49 SKDGINNFKKTM
+49 SDDGFKNFKKTM
-61 NDAEKAQIKH
+61 SDAEKAQIKH

-76 DNITFPSNFSP
+76 DGIIFPSNFSP
-87 NDTPSLVSLQVT
+87 KDTPSLVSLQVT
-99 GDNIVIDYNAF
+99 GDNIGIDYNAF

-130 NAFQNCTALR
+130 TVFQNCTALR

-146 SCDTIGAYA
+146 SCFTIGAYA

-168 LCKRAGSDLFNGC
+168 LCQRAGSDLFNGC

-215 DYTGSSFQ
+215 DYSGSSFK

-230 TLDEKTG
+230 TLDDETG

-251 YYPSQMGNVTITS
+251 YYPSQIGNVTITS
-264 VQLANGVLDDVSLES
+264 ATLADDVSASVKLES

-288 EPEQI
+288 EPEKI
-293 DSWQYVDSG
+293 DSWQYDDSVA
-302 ELGENNTLSL
+302 LGENSTLSL
-312 TFFNPP
+312 TSLNPP
-318 SMEYV
+318 SKDYV
-323 EGLLPKTITATVNGK
+323 EGLLPETITATVNGEAK
-338 DGEEEKTL
+338 SFDLT
-346 NLIWTSD
+346 WSSA
-353 DAYPTEPTYEV
+353 DAYPDNPTHEV
-364 FEKSYTYVA
+364 FGKSYTYVA
-373 RVPGYSFP
+373 GVAGYAFP
-381 EGTAPTITIQLK
+381 NGAPTITIQLQG
-393 SEDEA
+393 EDEA
-398 LYKPGAVREI
+398 LYQSGKVREI
-408 TLNGSMPKDEF
+408 TLNGSMPKEEF

-428 QIDASG
+428 QTNVQG
-434 KVTYVPVTWECLS
+434 VVRYVPVTWKCS
-447 YSYVNSNSTTT
+447 SDSSVNWDSTTA

-595 EYEQNKDKDNVSVRK
+595 EYEQNKDKDNVSVSK

-703 AVMLIPTTKLENAGS
+703 AVMLIPTKKLENAGS
-718 SSGVTIDTSWDRNS
+718 SSGVTIDTSWDRNAT
-732 IVSWDKGWRYFKES
+732 VSWDKGWRYFKES

-773 TLAPLADNPT
+773 TLAPSADNPT
-783 SVGKDDDASLSVET
+783 SVGKDGNASLSVKT
-797 NYNCIAKDAKISYQW
+797 NYNCIANDAKISYQW

-821 ATAIAGAPSETYTP
+821 ATPISDATFETYTP
-835 PTTTAGN
+835 PTTTASN

-854 TETNDYSDEEGN
+854 TETNGYVDENEN

-873 YGWASDAVTKSSVM
+873 YGWASDAETKSPVM

-892 EQSSVDVDEKENTY
+892 EESSVEVEKPENTY

-920 FGDSTSDERGTMSIY
+920 FGDSTSDDEKGTMSIY

-946 GSEEISSG
+946 GSEGISSG
-954 AYLSFTYDTANKGLS
+954 EKWSFIYDTAEKGLS
-969 IGKNKVRI
+969 IGENTVLI

-992 TITLK
+992 TITLEP
-997 QKEVQAVVTDESIT
+997 KEVQAVVTDKSIT

-1024 GFEAGAIIGDDN
+1024 GFKDEAILDGDN
-1036 VTVSAPDATYS
+1036 VTVSAPNATYS

-1066 KDKDWHTVTA
+1066 KDKDWYTVTA

-1115 TGEGALTWQV
+1115 SGTGALSWKV

-1151 TKAKDASHS
+1151 TKAKDATHS

-1185 DVGDNGTL
+1185 DIGDNGAIT
-1193 SVDRYATE
+1193 VDRYATE
-1201 GEHVTI
+1201 GERVTI
-1207 AVSPDE
+1207 TVSPDE
-1213 AYKLDALSVTANG
+1213 AYKLDDLSVTAHG
-1226 KEIALTDNGDGK
+1226 KEVTLTDNGDGT
-1238 FSFTMPSDDVKIT
+1238 FSFTMPSGDVRIT

-1260 TEPEE
+1260 TPDEPEE
-1265 PATDVS
+1265 PSTDVS
-1271 EIFIDIAPNAWYK
+1271 EIFIDVAPNAWYK
-1284 DAVQYAYDSGLM
+1284 DAVQYAYDNGLM
-1296 TGVSANEFAP
+1296 TGVSATEFAP

-1315 VSILARLENVTSAE
+1315 VSILARLEGVTSAE
-1329 SAGFND
+1329 AAGFGD

-1345 NWAASVGVVNGYEDN
+1345 NWAANVGVVNGYEDN
-1360 TFRPNRPITREQL
+1360 TFRPNQPITREQL
-1373 AAILMNYAAYKG
+1373 AAILMNYASYKG
-1385 QDVSNRADFTS
+1385 EDVSARADLSNYT
-1396 YIDQPSV
+1396 DQPSA

-1429 GNATRAQV
+1429 GNATRAQM

>member
-1 MRKLSRKILSALLAL
+1 MRKLSRKILSTLLAL

-49 SKDGINNFKKTM
+49 SDDGFKNFKKTM
-61 NDAEKAQIKH
+61 SDAEKAQIKH

-76 DNITFPSNFSP
+76 DGIIFPSNFSP
-87 NDTPSLVSLQVT
+87 KDTPSLVSLQVT
-99 GDNIVIDYNAF
+99 GDNIGIDYNAF

-130 NAFQNCTALR
+130 TVFQNCTALR

-146 SCDTIGAYA
+146 SCFTIGAYA

-168 LCKRAGSDLFNGC
+168 LCQRAGSDLFNGC

-215 DYTGSSFQ
+215 DYSGSSFK

-230 TLDEKTG
+230 TLDDETG

-251 YYPSQMGNVTITS
+251 YYPSQIGNVTITS
-264 VQLANGVLDDVSLES
+264 ATLADDVSASVKLES

-288 EPEQI
+288 EPEKI
-293 DSWQYVDSG
+293 DSWQYDDSVA
-302 ELGENNTLSL
+302 LGENNTLSL
-312 TFFNPP
+312 TSLNPP
-318 SMEYV
+318 SKDYV
-323 EGLLPKTITATVNGK
+323 EGLLPKTITATVNGEAK
-338 DGEEEKTL
+338 SFDLT
-346 NLIWTSD
+346 WSSA
-353 DAYPTEPTYEV
+353 DAYPDNPTHEV
-364 FEKSYTYVA
+364 FGKSYTYVA
-373 RVPGYSFP
+373 GVAGYAFP
-381 EGTAPTITIQLK
+381 NGAPTITIQLQG
-393 SEDEA
+393 EDEA
-398 LYKPGAVREI
+398 LYQSGKVREI
-408 TLNGSMPKDEF
+408 TLNGSMPKEEF

-428 QIDASG
+428 QTNVQG
-434 KVTYVPVTWECLS
+434 VVRYVPVTWKCS
-447 YSYVNSNSTTT
+447 SDSSVNWDSTTA

-595 EYEQNKDKDNVSVRK
+595 EYEQNKDKDNVSVSK

-703 AVMLIPTTKLENAGS
+703 AVMLIPTKKLENAGS
-718 SSGVTIDTSWDRNS
+718 SSGVTIDTSWDRNA

-773 TLAPLADNPT
+773 TLAPSADNPT
-783 SVGKDDDASLSVET
+783 SVGKDGNASLSVKT
-797 NYNCIAKDAKISYQW
+797 NYNCIANDAKISYQW

-821 ATAIAGAPSETYTP
+821 ATPISDATFETYTP
-835 PTTTAGN
+835 PTTTASN

-854 TETNDYSDEEGN
+854 TETNGYVDENEN

-873 YGWASDAVTKSSVM
+873 YGWASDAETKSPVM

-892 EQSSVDVDEKENTY
+892 EESSVEVDEKENTY
-906 NYGDTIL
+906 DYGDTIS

-920 FGDSTSDERGTMSIY
+920 FGDSASSDEKGKMSIY
-935 RVNDDG
+935 RVSDDG
-941 PETLL
+941 TETLL
-946 GSEEISSG
+946 GSKEISSG
-954 AYLSFTYDTANKGLS
+954 EKWSFIYDTAEKGLS
-969 IGKNKVRI
+969 IGENTVRI

-992 TITLK
+992 TITLEP
-997 QKEVQAVVTDESIT
+997 KEVQAVVTDKSIT

-1055 TITLGDLSIAG
+1055 TITLGNLSIAG
-1066 KDKDWHTVTA
+1066 DDAEWYTVTA

-1151 TKAKDASHS
+1151 TKAKDATHS

-1185 DVGDNGTL
+1185 DIGDNGAIT
-1193 SVDRYATE
+1193 VDRYATE
-1201 GEHVTI
+1201 GERVTI
-1207 AVSPDE
+1207 TVSPDE
-1213 AYKLDALSVTANG
+1213 AYKLDDLSVTAHG
-1226 KEIALTDNGDGK
+1226 KEVTLTDNGDGT
-1238 FSFTMPSDDVKIT
+1238 FSFTMPSGDVRIT

-1260 TEPEE
+1260 TPDEPEE
-1265 PATDVS
+1265 PSTDVS
-1271 EIFIDIAPNAWYK
+1271 EIFIDVAPNTWYK
-1284 DAVQYAYDSGLM
+1284 DAVQYAYDNGLM
-1296 TGVSANEFAP
+1296 TGVSATEFAP

-1315 VSILARLENVTSAE
+1315 VSILARLEGVTSAE
-1329 SAGFND
+1329 AVGFGD

-1345 NWAASVGVVNGYEDN
+1345 NWAANVGVVNGYEDN
-1360 TFRPNRPITREQL
+1360 TFRPNQPITREQL
-1373 AAILMNYAAYKG
+1373 AAILMNYASYKG
-1385 QDVSNRADFTS
+1385 EDVSARADLSNYT
-1396 YIDQPSV
+1396 DQPSA

-1414 EGLISGVT
+1414 EGLIRGVT